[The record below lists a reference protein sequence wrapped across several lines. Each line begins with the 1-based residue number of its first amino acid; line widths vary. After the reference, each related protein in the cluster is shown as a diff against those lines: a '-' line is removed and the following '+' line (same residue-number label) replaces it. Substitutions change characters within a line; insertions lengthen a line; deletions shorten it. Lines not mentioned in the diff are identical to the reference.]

1 MSRSAPIVAPP
12 VRTAGAARDRARH
25 LYYRARLQR
34 LIGRERAAAQLCRR
48 ALEQCDYL
56 RAYRLL
62 GYLELPGED
71 YQRILARLHAHLK
84 PSTYLEI
91 GVDRGHSFELLP
103 PTTRAIG
110 IDPQP
115 RLDRTLGPQQRLVQA
130 TSDEFF
136 ARHDVRA
143 ELGGSVRM
151 AFIDGMHHFEYALR
165 DFAHLESLADRDS
178 VVLVHDCYPIDER
191 SAARERRTAFWTG
204 DVWRLVVLL
213 KRHRPDL
220 IVRTIATAPTGL
232 ALITGLDPASRTLGE
247 RLPELIAEGLT
258 IEYSAI
264 AQDKAQALN
273 LFPNDWGRL
282 RALLDAR

>member
-1 MSRSAPIVAPP
+1 MSPGAPIAAP
-12 VRTAGAARDRARH
+12 VWRASSAGRERARH

-34 LIGRERAAAQLCRR
+34 LIGRKRAAAQLCRR
-48 ALEQCDYL
+48 ALEHCDYL

-62 GYLELPGED
+62 AYLELPGED

-84 PSTYLEI
+84 PATYLEI

-103 PTTRAIG
+103 PGTRAIG

-115 RLDRTLGPQQRLVQA
+115 RLDRLLRPGQCLVQA
-130 TSDEFF
+130 TSDEYF

-165 DFAHLESLADRDS
+165 DFVNLEPLADRDS
-178 VVLVHDCYPIDER
+178 VVLVHDCYPIDAR
-191 SAARERRTAFWTG
+191 TAARERCTAFWTG
-204 DVWRLVVLL
+204 DVWRLVMLL

-220 IVRTIATAPTGL
+220 IVRTIAAAPTGL
-232 ALITGLDPASRTLGE
+232 ALITRLDPTSRILGE
-247 RLPELIAEGLT
+247 RLPQLIAEGMT
-258 IEYSAI
+258 IDYAAI
-264 AQDKAQALN
+264 APDKAEALN
-273 LFPNDWGRL
+273 LFPNEWGSL